1 VTAAAEDAGGH
12 RPPQNLAELLI
23 SRARCSPDLR
33 FGVAGSDT
41 RLADTID
48 LAACAAQALVGTGLG
63 RGACAMI
70 IGTTST
76 NYLVAWAALQLAGIQ
91 AALVNP
97 TYPADLL
104 RDMAA
109 DLKPD
114 AVLWLGRQADRNVAP
129 DLPHYDLSSLDSGSI
144 RLDGDEIPL
153 PEPAGPSVQPSWE
166 PPGLAAEPGDITSY
180 MHTSGTSGPPK
191 FCAQSHEYMLRLG
204 RFIADTMSFTRFD
217 VVFAPLPMFHVNP
230 LGYGVVASLL
240 AGASVLGADRF
251 SASQFWPA
259 VIANQVTAAVLHL
272 PPVAILKKATHPA
285 DAKGHRLRV
294 VFTGDPEFLERF
306 EVPQGVAAYGS
317 TEAGGLC
324 HATICRPQDRDA
336 PPEGMMRRAG
346 QARYDVEWR
355 LADDGE
361 ILVRDKGQGRALFS
375 GYRRA
380 GVITSALDDGGWFHT
395 GDLGRVDEW
404 GNLIFIERLSESI
417 RVKGEYVP
425 IGYVEQ
431 QLLKAGGLGD
441 FALWRRQATLGGQEA
456 GEQEVILYISGPS
469 GTSPETLRQVRDAIA
484 PLPAFMRPVAVSRIA
499 AIPRD
504 SGVGKVQRRR
514 LEEAPV
520 LETWP
525 L

>member
-1 VTAAAEDAGGH
+1 MRPIPAREGGDAGEGWSP
-12 RPPQNLAELLI
+12 RNLAELLV
-23 SRARCSPDLR
+23 SRARWSPDSR
-33 FGVAGSDT
+33 FGAAGSDI
-41 RLADTID
+41 RLGDAVA
-48 LAACAAQALVGTGLG
+48 LASSVARTAAGTGLAPG
-63 RGACAMI
+63 SCAMV

-76 NYLVAWAALQLAGIQ
+76 NYLVSWAALQLAGVQ
-91 AALVNP
+91 SALVNP
-97 TYPADLL
+97 AYPADLL

-109 DLKPD
+109 NLKPD
-114 AVLWLGRQADRNVAP
+114 AVLWVGRETDRKVAP
-129 DLPHYDLSSLDSGSI
+129 DLPHYDLTGIDSGSI
-144 RLDGDEIPL
+144 CLDGKEIPL
-153 PEPAGPSVQPSWE
+153 AAQTAWP
-166 PPGLAAEPGDITSY
+166 PPGLDAEPGDIASY

-204 RFIADTMSFTRFD
+204 RFIADTMSFTRYD
-217 VVFAPLPMFHVNP
+217 VVFAPLPMFHINP

-240 AGASVLGADRF
+240 AGASVLGAERF

-259 VIANQVTAAVLHL
+259 VTGNQVTAAVLHL
-272 PPVAILKKATHPA
+272 PPVAILKKATEPS

-306 EVPQGVAAYGS
+306 EIPQGVAAYGS

-324 HATICRPQDRDA
+324 HATICRPGDRDA
-336 PPEGMMRRAG
+336 PPEGIMRRAG
-346 QARYDVEWR
+346 RARYDVEWR

-380 GVITSALDDGGWFHT
+380 GVITPALDDDGWFHT
-395 GDLGRVDEW
+395 GDLGRVDDW
-404 GNLIFIERLSESI
+404 GNLIFVERLSESI

-431 QLLKAGGLGD
+431 QLLQVSGLGD
-441 FALWRRQATLGGQEA
+441 FALWRRPAAPGGREL
-456 GEQEVILYISGPS
+456 GEQEVVLYITGPS
-469 GTSPETLRQVRDAIA
+469 GLPPQTLEQVRDAVA

-514 LEEAPV
+514 LEEEPV

>member
-1 VTAAAEDAGGH
+1 MTSLPGTDAGGH
-12 RPPQNLAELLI
+12 RSPQNLAELLI
-23 SRARCSPDLR
+23 GRARWSPDLR
-33 FGVAGSDT
+33 FGVAGSDI
-41 RLADTID
+41 RLAAAVE
-48 LAACAAQALVGTGLG
+48 LAARTARVLAGTGLA
-63 RGACAMI
+63 RGTCAMV

-76 NYLVAWAALQLAGIQ
+76 NYLAAWAALQLAGVES
-91 AALVNP
+91 ALVNP
-97 TYPADLL
+97 TYPTDLL

-109 DLKPD
+109 NLKPD
-114 AVLWLGRQADRNVAP
+114 AVLWLGREPDRDVAP
-129 DLPHYDLSSLDSGSI
+129 HVAHYDLTSVDSGSI
-144 RLDGDEIPL
+144 RLDGEDIPL
-153 PEPAGPSVQPSWE
+153 PGPAGPSAQPDWE
-166 PPGLAAEPGDITSY
+166 LPGLDAEPGDITSY

-217 VVFAPLPMFHVNP
+217 VVFAPLPMFHINP

-240 AGASVLGADRF
+240 AGASVLGAERF
-251 SASQFWPA
+251 SASQFWPT
-259 VIANQVTAAVLHL
+259 VVANQVTAAVLHL
-272 PPVAILKKATHPA
+272 PPVAILKKATNPA

-294 VFTGDPEFLERF
+294 VFTGDPEFLELF

-346 QARYDVEWR
+346 RARYDVEWR

-361 ILVRDKGQGRALFS
+361 ILVKDKGQGRALFS

-380 GVITSALDDGGWFHT
+380 GVITAALDAEGWFHT
-395 GDLGRVDEW
+395 GDLGRADEW
-404 GNLIFIERLSESI
+404 GSLIFIERLSESI

-431 QLLKAGGLGD
+431 QLLKVDGLGD
-441 FALWRRQATLGGQEA
+441 FALWRRSAAL
-456 GEQEVILYISGPS
+456 GEQEVVLYVTWPS
-469 GTSPETLRQVRDAIA
+469 GTPSEALGQIRDAVA
-484 PLPAFMRPVAVSRIA
+484 PLPPFMRPAAVSRIA

-504 SGVGKVQRRR
+504 SGVGKVQRRL
-514 LEEAPV
+514 LEEAHV